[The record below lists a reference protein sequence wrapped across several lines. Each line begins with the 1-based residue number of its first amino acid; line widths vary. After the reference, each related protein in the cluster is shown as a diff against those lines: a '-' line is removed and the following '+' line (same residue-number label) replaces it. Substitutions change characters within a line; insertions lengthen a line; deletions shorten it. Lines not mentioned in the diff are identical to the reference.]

1 LLRIERSGADAFI
14 AFTRDI
20 APRNHDGESQMSQT
34 QPTGE
39 SAQGHF
45 HWQAKH
51 DIPSEAKVSAWRKA
65 AYASGGLTDFFFLN
79 VILGLAV
86 PIYTI
91 GLKMDPALLGV
102 ALAIPRVVGAIADP
116 IVGTRSDNTRSTWG
130 RRRPYILVGG
140 LVGGLLLA
148 LVWCS
153 PSHSQW
159 GMFAWVAGMISIFS
173 IFYSVFTIPYNALGY
188 ELSTDYDERTRVLAW
203 RGYFQLFGT
212 LGSAWFYWFCLRPAF
227 GNEVVGA
234 RWLSALI
241 GALMIGGTLWT
252 FTACRERRL
261 EQRQASMPIGEALK
275 LTLQNRPFLLLQGGQ
290 QLLALGMGITG
301 TMGSY
306 VHIYFVCAGSKQT
319 ASWLSG
325 WGGTLTIFTSMAA
338 IYFGVWLSRRMG
350 KREACLAAIG
360 IVLSSICL
368 LPWLLTPKHPALSVV
383 AWLIAAL
390 GMPCTSLMFS
400 SMTADVCDEDEL
412 ATGMRREGAY
422 SAVNSMANRIMQIG
436 LVLVGGFLPRIAGY
450 ADTTAPLTPEL
461 LERMKW
467 LLIVV
472 QFAGVGLAAAVL
484 WFFPIT
490 RARAEQTRQV
500 LDTRKETAGS
510 AVGPVIASAG

>member
-1 LLRIERSGADAFI
+1 MNQRPPASDS
-14 AFTRDI
+14 
-20 APRNHDGESQMSQT
+20 PES
-34 QPTGE
+34 
-39 SAQGHF
+39 HF
-45 HWQAKH
+45 HWQGKH
-51 DIPSEAKVSAWRKA
+51 EIPAEARVPLWRKA

-91 GLKMDPALLGV
+91 GLKMDPALLGI

-116 IVGTRSDNTRSTWG
+116 IVGTRSDNCRSAWG

-140 LVGGLLLA
+140 LLGGLLLV

-153 PSHSQW
+153 PLRSQW
-159 GMFAWVAGMISIFS
+159 GMFGWVAGMISIFS

-212 LGSAWFYWFCLRPAF
+212 LSAAWFYWFCLRPVF

-234 RWLSALI
+234 RWLSVLV

-252 FTACRERRL
+252 FSACRERRL
-261 EQRQASMPIGEALK
+261 EQRQTSMPIGEALK
-275 LTLQNRPFLLLQGGQ
+275 LTLKNRPFLLLQGGQ
-290 QLLALGMGITG
+290 QMLALGMGITG
-301 TMGSY
+301 TLGSY

-338 IYFGVWLSRRMG
+338 ISFGVWLSRRLG
-350 KREACLAAIG
+350 KREASLTAIG
-360 IVLSSICL
+360 IVLSSICM
-368 LPWLLTPKHPALSVV
+368 LPWLLTPKYPALTVV

-390 GMPCTSLMFS
+390 GMPCTSLMFG
-400 SMTADVCDEDEL
+400 SMIADVCDEDEL
-412 ATGMRREGAY
+412 VTGMRREGAY
-422 SAVNSMANRIMQIG
+422 SAVNSVANRFMQIG
-436 LVLVGGFLPRIAGY
+436 LVLVGGFLPRLAGY
-450 ADTTAPLTPEL
+450 ADTNAPLTPEL
-461 LERMKW
+461 LERMKY
-467 LLIVV
+467 LLIGV
-472 QFAGVGLAAAVL
+472 QFAGVSIAAAIL

-490 RARAEQTRQV
+490 RARAERTRQI
-500 LDTRKETAGS
+500 LDTRKAK
-510 AVGPVIASAG
+510 IASPGLPVVASVG

>member
-1 LLRIERSGADAFI
+1 LAARKLPGDFAVNRQPAAAVRS
-14 AFTRDI
+14 
-20 APRNHDGESQMSQT
+20 E
-34 QPTGE
+34 
-39 SAQGHF
+39 GHF
-45 HWQAKH
+45 HWQQKH
-51 DIPSEAKVSAWRKA
+51 SIPAEAKVPLWRKA

-116 IVGTRSDNTRSTWG
+116 LVGTRSDNSHSSWG
-130 RRRPYILVGG
+130 RRRPYILLGG

-153 PSHSQW
+153 PFRSQW
-159 GMFAWVAGMISIFS
+159 GMFVWVAGMISIFS

-212 LGSAWFYWFCLRPAF
+212 LSAAWFYWFCLQPVF
-227 GNEVVGA
+227 SNEVVGA
-234 RWLSALI
+234 RWLSVLI

-252 FTACRERRL
+252 FIACRERRL
-261 EQRQASMPIGEALK
+261 EQRHAAMPIGEALK
-275 LTLQNRPFLLLQGGQ
+275 LTLKNRPFLLLQGGQ
-290 QLLALGMGITG
+290 QMLALGMGITG
-301 TMGSY
+301 TLGSY

-338 IYFGVWLSRRMG
+338 ISFGVWLSRRLG
-350 KREACLAAIG
+350 KREACLSAIG
-360 IVLSSICL
+360 IVLSSICM
-368 LPWLLTPKHPALSVV
+368 LPWLLTPKHPALTVV
-383 AWLIAAL
+383 AWLISAL
-390 GMPCTSLMFS
+390 GMPCTSLMFG
-400 SMTADVCDEDEL
+400 SMIADVCDEDEL
-412 ATGMRREGAY
+412 ATGLRREGAY
-422 SAVNSMANRIMQIG
+422 SAVNSVANRIMQIA
-436 LVLVGGFLPRIAGY
+436 LVLVGGFLPRLAGY
-450 ADTTAPLTPEL
+450 GDTNAPLTPEL

-467 LLIVV
+467 LLIGV
-472 QFAGVGLAAAVL
+472 QFLGVSTAVAIL

-490 RARAEQTRQV
+490 RARAEQTRRT
-500 LDTRKETAGS
+500 LDSRKS
-510 AVGPVIASAG
+510 NPNPPL